1 MIERALKKGKGGEI
15 EAGSRL
21 AVLLALQV
29 SDPENIYKELRSV
42 LVTMLNDKTSPAASR
57 ASVSTSLAGL
67 CFLGGGEM
75 TEVVTSYVKYS
86 NIYHRQVLGT
96 MAALEDV
103 YTLWSKPDL
112 PADLAS
118 LVASAV
124 SGWSLLL
131 SLQSPGEVHRWDGVS
146 DKDGTLNLNDLNKF

>member
-1 MIERALKKGKGGEI
+1 
-15 EAGSRL
+15 
-21 AVLLALQV
+21 
-29 SDPENIYKELRSV
+29 
-42 LVTMLNDKTSPAASR
+42 
-57 ASVSTSLAGL
+57 
-67 CFLGGGEM
+67 
-75 TEVVTSYVKYS
+75 
-86 NIYHRQVLGT
+86 

-131 SLQSPGEVHRWDGVS
+131 SLQSPGEVHRWD
-146 DKDGTLNLNDLNKF
+146 